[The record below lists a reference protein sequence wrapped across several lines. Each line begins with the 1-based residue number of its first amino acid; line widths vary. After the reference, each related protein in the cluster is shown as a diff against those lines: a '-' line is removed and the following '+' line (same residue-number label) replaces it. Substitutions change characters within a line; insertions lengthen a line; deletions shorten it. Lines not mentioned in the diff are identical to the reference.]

1 MAAKPSGQEPAIS
14 KTKFLSGLQCHK
26 LLWRVFNAKD
36 LIPETDAATQAI
48 FDQGHVVGALA
59 KQMFLDGVEI
69 AGIHDSDEMTRLT
82 QKALK
87 LSKRLFEAAFAANSG
102 FCRVDALQ
110 PAPGDAWDIIEV
122 KSTTSLKD
130 VHLEDGSKFLASTGI
145 GGLVCQTLLRPW
157 NRRLM
162 REGLGPVA

>member
-69 AGIHDSDEMTRLT
+69 GGIHDSDEMTRLT

-102 FCRVDALQ
+102 FCRWTLSSQRRETPGTLSRSSPRPASRTFIWKTDANFW
-110 PAPGDAWDIIEV
+110 PV
-122 KSTTSLKD
+122 
-130 VHLEDGSKFLASTGI
+130 
-145 GGLVCQTLLRPW
+145 
-157 NRRLM
+157 
-162 REGLGPVA
+162 RE